1 MLRQILSLT
10 SNFKNW
16 FRHVEERQ
24 LEEKTEE
31 SGNYYQYSWPGPD
44 QWYKGPLEIFEG
56 LEEGS
61 QDNKTHQTIS

>member
-1 MLRQILSLT
+1 
-10 SNFKNW
+10 
-16 FRHVEERQ
+16 

-44 QWYKGPLEIFEG
+44 QWYKGPLEVFEG